1 MIEALD
7 RGVDVFMP
15 TAMTRFYR
23 AIFDAHR
30 RGDRHTASTV
40 FQKILPVLAFT
51 HQHLDISIQ
60 FYKPLFVELGI
71 FSTRYIRKACLP
83 YDSFH
88 EAYGRELI
96 KYLQELDAQ

>member
-15 TAMTRFYR
+15 TAMTQFYR

-30 RGDRHTASTV
+30 RGDRHTASDV
-40 FQKILPVLAFT
+40 FRKILPVLAFT
-51 HQHLDISIQ
+51 RQHLDISIQ
-60 FYKPLFVELGI
+60 FYKRLFLALGI
-71 FSTRYIRKACLP
+71 FSTMQVRKSCLP

-88 EAYGRELI
+88 EAYGQELI
-96 KYLQELDAQ
+96 QHLREMDAP